1 MFWNLEVIT
10 STGKS
15 LCIITQIQFN
25 IIYIMRTNINQ
36 GRIQPLAVMIV
47 LLINNCTPHI
57 LLNTI
62 LGLTDGATS
71 THWFQLP
78 SPRSPE
84 NLSVMKSS
92 RYPVLPESFWQSHSG
107 FHASALA
114 EISAP
119 LLSPENVADKF
130 YRLPFFLP
138 LDALSP
144 IASLRSLM
152 CIPAPPNTG
161 NAEMMS

>member
-25 IIYIMRTNINQ
+25 IIYIMRTSINQ
-36 GRIQPLAVMIV
+36 GRIQSLAVMIV
-47 LLINNCTPHI
+47 MLINNDQTPY
-57 LLNTI
+57 LTYYRI
-62 LGLTDGATS
+62 LGLTVHATS
-71 THWFQLP
+71 THCFQLP

-130 YRLPFFLP
+130 YRLPFFCLWM
-138 LDALSP
+138 
-144 IASLRSLM
+144 R
-152 CIPAPPNTG
+152 
-161 NAEMMS
+161 